1 MAPTRAQCATGYRM
15 AFSCNAPSTAA
26 TNRLDMLTPELRS
39 RFAIRWLNP
48 YSRDEYLT
56 VVSGVLVRRENT
68 SQDLAEEITK
78 RLDGRS
84 HRMSRDSKRAAR
96 LALPLLPV
104 M

>member
-1 MAPTRAQCATGYRM
+1 LAPTRAQCATGYRM

-84 HRMSRDSKRAAR
+84 QDVRDSKRAAR
-96 LALPLLPV
+96 LALLLLPV